1 MYVKWLI
8 KYMIQKKLSK
18 QIIKSA
24 FSINNKYL
32 NLISYN
38 MEDRLDKLNDIKI
51 ENYIWVI
58 YIFIIILSWYANSKE
73 KNFLINQDEKSRKE
87 YQNLLILI
95 FTILVII
102 YYYFA
107 KSSYDDIK
115 KLKLN
120 DTNKKKLLTY
130 MSFLGSFLVL
140 ISGIIFLT
148 IAIND
153 ENLDVEI
160 AFN

>member
-1 MYVKWLI
+1 
-8 KYMIQKKLSK
+8 
-18 QIIKSA
+18 
-24 FSINNKYL
+24 
-32 NLISYN
+32 

-153 ENLDVEI
+153 ENLDVKI

>member
-1 MYVKWLI
+1 
-8 KYMIQKKLSK
+8 
-18 QIIKSA
+18 
-24 FSINNKYL
+24 
-32 NLISYN
+32 

-120 DTNKKKLLTY
+120 DTNKKKVLTY